1 MKIKMLLTVIGMGI
15 ALTACAG
22 GAKTEEPATAEQ
34 GSITEKAVETQPET
48 KSQAE
53 ESRPEETEINTQ
65 PETEMASEVETASDK
80 ETETEKASD
89 KETETEKASDK
100 ETASGETSAAQE
112 AGGAETAEVEVPQA
126 KGSFTQA
133 DIAVSVRGV
142 TVAPGEIME
151 GYVSALGDP
160 DAYEASP
167 SCVEVGDDKIYTYGG
182 VIIYSCRFNG
192 TDRINLIEIKG
203 AETMVGGIHIGDTMD
218 AVIAAYGESYT
229 MEGNEMIYEINDRVM
244 GFSITDGKVSFMEL
258 FAR

>member
-1 MKIKMLLTVIGMGI
+1 MKAKMILTVIGMGI

-22 GAKTEEPATAEQ
+22 GAKTEEPAPAEQ
-34 GSITEKAVETQPET
+34 GSITEKAVETQPEAE
-48 KSQAE
+48 SQAQ
-53 ESRPEETEINTQ
+53 ESRPEETETNTQ
-65 PETEMASEVETASDK
+65 AETERTSEVETASDK
-80 ETETEKASD
+80 ETEAETAS
-89 KETETEKASDK
+89 EK
-100 ETASGETSAAQE
+100 ETASGEAAEDAQE
-112 AGGAETAEVEVPQA
+112 AGGAETATAEVEVPQA
-126 KGSFTQA
+126 KGSFAQG

-142 TVAPGEIME
+142 TVAPGEMME
-151 GYVSALGDP
+151 NYVSALGDP

-182 VIIYSCRFNG
+182 VTIYSCRFNG

-229 MEGNEMIYEINDRVM
+229 MEGNEMIYETNDRVM